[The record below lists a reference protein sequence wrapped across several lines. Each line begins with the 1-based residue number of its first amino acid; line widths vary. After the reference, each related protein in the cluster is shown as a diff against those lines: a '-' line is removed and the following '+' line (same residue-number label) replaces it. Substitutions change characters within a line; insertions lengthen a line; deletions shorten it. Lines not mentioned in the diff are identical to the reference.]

1 MTGGAPTPGHL
12 FDTVRVL
19 VIRELHIRYKNSL
32 LGLLWAVLS
41 PLGTV
46 VILHLLFTRIVPLN
60 IPHYGAFIYA
70 GLLPWTWFQ
79 ATVQTGAGT
88 LFDHRDLVR
97 KPFFPRPVLPAVVT
111 LSQFLLYLLALPVF
125 LGLLLVESVRPGPL
139 LLLLPLVWVVEGI
152 FALACAVLVSA
163 VGVLVRDVQHLLG
176 LVMMLW
182 FYLTPVF
189 YDLGRVDRPEARWL
203 RLNPLT
209 IIVEA
214 HRRITLEGR
223 PPDWAALAG
232 CTAAGVVLLLASLR
246 VFRGLEHLVI
256 EEV

>member
-1 MTGGAPTPGHL
+1 
-12 FDTVRVL
+12 V
-19 VIRELHIRYKNSL
+19 
-32 LGLLWAVLS
+32 
-41 PLGTV
+41 
-46 VILHLLFTRIVPLN
+46 
-60 IPHYGAFIYA
+60 
-70 GLLPWTWFQ
+70 
-79 ATVQTGAGT
+79 
-88 LFDHRDLVR
+88 
-97 KPFFPRPVLPAVVT
+97 
-111 LSQFLLYLLALPVF
+111 
-125 LGLLLVESVRPGPL
+125 
-139 LLLLPLVWVVEGI
+139 

-223 PPDWAALAG
+223 PPDWSALAG
-232 CTAAGVVLLLASLR
+232 CAAAGIVLLLASLR
-246 VFRGLEHLVI
+246 VFGALEHLVI